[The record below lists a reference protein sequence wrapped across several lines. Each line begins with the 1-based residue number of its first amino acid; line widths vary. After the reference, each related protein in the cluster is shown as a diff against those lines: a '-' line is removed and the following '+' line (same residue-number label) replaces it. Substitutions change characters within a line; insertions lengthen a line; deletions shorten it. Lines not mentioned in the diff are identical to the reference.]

1 MIWRRSTGKISI
13 VHKDIPNRVVCNS
26 YYGKEDSIMN
36 NRCYNSKQKEWKSML
51 SHFPE
56 DNIAANLHFK
66 AVFEKYVEEEG
77 LELFLEQNG
86 YLYSNCFDELFQ
98 ELGFN
103 CQRGSPTMWIFDDT
117 DIPKIDFFTE
127 QKPIV

>member
-1 MIWRRSTGKISI
+1 
-13 VHKDIPNRVVCNS
+13 
-26 YYGKEDSIMN
+26 MN
-36 NRCYNSKQKEWKSML
+36 NKCYSKQKEWKSML

-98 ELGFN
+98 ELGFV
-103 CQRGSPTMWIFDDT
+103 CYRDGSTGYILDNT
-117 DIPKIDFFTE
+117 DIPPIDFFTE
-127 QKPIV
+127 